1 MKFNLLAL
9 AVSSTLALGSITA
22 HAQPIAQDAVKVSFA
37 SNMQQDGVQYLDPDS
52 AEARAELADMF
63 ADAGWTPQNSP
74 QLYKEL
80 HTPQKLVSND
90 LFATARTMNTAFSTQ
105 SDKELES
112 LFSHLGFNIVQEG
125 STKLFKVRLLNSEPK
140 STKMT
145 VMTIRLVNEK
155 GEQITTKQTSRFFG
169 DASASASRKLIGGE
183 ATLESAYDYV
193 KKAKAI
199 YGEGT
204 AYVLFND
211 GTKVLKK
218 GKVKYD
224 RNAILGMLSKELG
237 RPMTNKN
244 TLVSVKPLPPI
255 KPIII
260 GPVEPDP
267 VLFGAEQAHEFK
279 YAEKESLQVA
289 SFAAN
294 NFFDHVVN
302 HPKDWKKAD
311 GNNKN
316 VSGQDG
322 KIMVCLN
329 RDYGDCDYPMIQ
341 AGGDYNNIPHV
352 TIPFQGQ
359 ITLPTY
365 ISKVLFK
372 EDGVLEN
379 NNVQPTDVM
388 IQGKDSF
395 VDKLSNHTNHVRNSF
410 SQYFNINYTF
420 DADTWMPMS
429 VLSWNIPRDK
439 GVFAKPGIFER
450 RQDAYWILNIA
461 IEENWMGSPSDAEL
475 YFGISGDDYHAETGY
490 SSYIIASTEAPA
502 LPQSGAVYEQAPL
515 QFSYSCLAEGSLILM
530 ADGSSVAIETLNIG
544 DLVTGASEFSPKT
557 QETLRIAD
565 ISVGVEH
572 LPMIQLTTDEGQV
585 LTLTESHPV
594 LREGGQPVWALN
606 VKEGDKI
613 QVNGGLATVTGYEQ
627 VDYKDNVY
635 NLKLERVNGDTEQD
649 ESFVMFANGIS
660 VGDLAMQSENEF
672 DTHKESV
679 EDVLKRLPV
688 EWHTDY
694 LNSLNT
700 DK

>member
-1 MKFNLLAL
+1 MKLNLLAL
-9 AVSSTLALGSITA
+9 AISSSLAFGSIA
-22 HAQPIAQDAVKVSFA
+22 VNAQPAFHDTVKVSLV
-37 SNMQQDGVQYLDPDS
+37 SNQQQDGVQYLDPDS
-52 AEARAELADMF
+52 PAAITELANLF
-63 ADAGWTPQNSP
+63 ADAGWTPENSP

-80 HTPQKLVSND
+80 HTPQKFVAQPR
-90 LFATARTMNTAFSTQ
+90 FAQQSAAISTQ
-105 SDKELES
+105 SNKELES
-112 LFSHLGFNIVQEG
+112 LFTHLGFNIIKE
-125 STKLFKVRLLNSEPK
+125 SATKLFRVRLLNSEPK

-145 VMTIRLVNEK
+145 IMTISLVNEK

-169 DASASASRKLIGGE
+169 DSSASASRKVLGGE
-183 ATLESAYDYV
+183 ATLETTYNYV

-218 GKVKYD
+218 GRVKYD

-237 RPMTNKN
+237 IPMSNKYR
-244 TLVSVKPLPPI
+244 KYHIGPIEPI
-255 KPIII
+255 KPIY
-260 GPVEPDP
+260 PDP
-267 VLFGAEQAHEFK
+267 IYPKFPEIQELKHVDQGAFQ
-279 YAEKESLQVA
+279 
-289 SFAAN
+289 AAN
-294 NFFDHVVN
+294 AEVNEYFNFVVE
-302 HPKDWKKAD
+302 HPKDWKRAD
-311 GNNKN
+311 DSNDN

-329 RDYGDCDYPMIQ
+329 RDYGDCDYPMVQ
-341 AGGDYNNIPHV
+341 SGGDYNNIPHV

-372 EDGVLEN
+372 EDGELDV
-379 NNVQPTDVM
+379 NNVAPTDVL

-395 VDKLSNHTNHVRNSF
+395 IDKLSYHTNHVKNSF
-410 SQYFNINYTF
+410 SQYFNINYTY
-420 DADTWMPMS
+420 DVETLMPKS

-461 IEENWMGSPSDAEL
+461 IESNGMGSPEDAAL
-475 YFGISGDDYHAETGY
+475 HLGLPKDVYDLFTGY
-490 SSYIIASTEAPA
+490 TAYIIASDEAPRA
-502 LPQSGAVYEQAPL
+502 GKDAADYSQAPL

-572 LPMIQLTTDEGQV
+572 LPMIQLTTDAGQV

-594 LREGGQPVWALN
+594 LREGGQPIWALN

-635 NLKLERVNGDTEQD
+635 NLKLERANGETEQG

>member
-1 MKFNLLAL
+1 VNAQFDVHN
-9 AVSSTLALGSITA
+9 TLKA
-22 HAQPIAQDAVKVSFA
+22 SFA
-37 SNMQQDGVQYLDPDS
+37 SNKQQDGVQYLDPDS
-52 AEARAELADMF
+52 PAARAELAKMF
-63 ADAGWTPQNSP
+63 ADAGWTPENSP

-80 HTPQKLVSND
+80 HTPQKLVAQPR
-90 LFATARTMNTAFSTQ
+90 FAQQSAAISTQ
-105 SDKELES
+105 SNKELES
-112 LFSHLGFNIVQEG
+112 LFSHLGFNIVKEG
-125 STKLFKVRLLNSEPK
+125 TTKLFKVRLLNSEPK

-145 VMTIRLVNEK
+145 VMTISLVNEK

-169 DASASASRKLIGGE
+169 DASTSASRKVLGGE
-183 ATLESAYDYV
+183 ASLQSAYDYV

-204 AYVLFND
+204 AYVLFKD

-218 GKVKYD
+218 GRVKYD

-237 RPMTNKN
+237 IPMSNKY
-244 TLVSVKPLPPI
+244 SKYHIGPVKPI
-255 KPIII
+255 KPIY
-260 GPVEPDP
+260 PDP
-267 VLFGAEQAHEFK
+267 IYTDPIYPKLPEIRELKHVDQGAFQAING
-279 YAEKESLQVA
+279 VGGD
-289 SFAAN
+289 
-294 NFFDHVVN
+294 FFEHVVN
-302 HPKDWKKAD
+302 HPKDWKRAD
-311 GNNKN
+311 ASNNN

-329 RDYGDCDYPMIQ
+329 RDYGDCDYPMVQ
-341 AGGDYNNIPHV
+341 SGGDYNNIPHV

-372 EDGVLEN
+372 EDGELDV
-379 NNVQPTDVM
+379 NNVPPTDVM

-395 VDKLSNHTNHVRNSF
+395 IDKLSYHTNHVKNSF
-410 SQYFNINYTF
+410 SQYFTIEYSF
-420 DADTWMPMS
+420 DPNMYMPTS
-429 VLSWNIPRDK
+429 VLRWNIPRDK
-439 GVFAKPGIFER
+439 GIFAKPGIFER

-461 IEENWMGSPSDAEL
+461 IEENWMGSPEDAEL
-475 YFGISGDDYHAETGY
+475 YLGISDADYKSETGY
-490 SSYIIASTEAPA
+490 SAYIIASEDAPN
-502 LPQSGAVYEQAPL
+502 LESGGSVYNQAPL

-530 ADGSSVAIETLNIG
+530 ADGTSVAIETLNIG

-557 QETLRIAD
+557 KETLRIAD

-613 QVNGGLATVTGYEQ
+613 QVNGGLATVTGYEK

-635 NLKLERVNGDTEQD
+635 NLKLERANGDSEQG

>member
-1 MKFNLLAL
+1 MKLNLLAL
-9 AVSSTLALGSITA
+9 AISSTLAFGSIA
-22 HAQPIAQDAVKVSFA
+22 VNAQPAFHDTVKTSLA
-37 SNMQQDGVQYLDPDS
+37 SNLQQDGVQYLDPDS
-52 AEARAELADMF
+52 PAARAELANLF
-63 ADAGWTPQNSP
+63 ADAGWTPENSP

-80 HTPQKLVSND
+80 HTPQRLAAQPMFTQSN
-90 LFATARTMNTAFSTQ
+90 AAISTQ
-105 SDKELES
+105 SNKELES
-112 LFSHLGFNIVQEG
+112 LFSHLGFNIIKEG
-125 STKLFKVRLLNSEPK
+125 ATKLFKVRLLNSEPK
-140 STKMT
+140 STRMT
-145 VMTIRLVNEK
+145 VMAISLVNEK

-169 DASASASRKLIGGE
+169 DGSASASRKVLGGE
-183 ATLESAYDYV
+183 ATLQSAYEYV

-218 GKVKYD
+218 GRVKYD

-237 RPMTNKN
+237 IPMSNKHN
-244 TLVSVKPLPPI
+244 RYNVGPI
-255 KPIII
+255 KPIDPII
-260 GPVEPDP
+260 GPIGPDP
-267 VLFGAEQAHEFK
+267 IYQKAAETHEFK
-279 YAEKESLQVA
+279 YVDQAAFQ
-289 SFAAN
+289 AAN
-294 NFFDHVVN
+294 AGMNEFFNFVVD
-302 HPKDWKKAD
+302 HPKDWKRAD
-311 GNNKN
+311 GNNN
-316 VSGQDG
+316 NIAGQDG

-341 AGGDYNNIPHV
+341 AGGNYNDIPHV

-372 EDGVLEN
+372 EDGELDI
-379 NNVQPTDVM
+379 NNVSPTDVM

-395 VDKLSNHTNHVRNSF
+395 VDKLSYHTNHVKNSF
-410 SQYFNINYTF
+410 SQYFTIDYSF
-420 DADTWMPMS
+420 DPDTYMPAS
-429 VLSWNIPRDK
+429 VLKWNIPRDK

-461 IEENWMGSPSDAEL
+461 IEANELGSPEDAEM
-475 YFGISGDDYHAETGY
+475 YFGISGEDYNFFTGY
-490 SSYIIASTEAPA
+490 GAYIIASEEAPREP
-502 LPQSGAVYEQAPL
+502 LSGADYSQAPL

-530 ADGSSVAIETLNIG
+530 ADGSSVAIETLNVG

-557 QETLRIAD
+557 QETLRITD

-572 LPMIQLTTDEGQV
+572 LPMIQLTTDAGQV

-613 QVNGGLATVTGYEQ
+613 QVNGGLATITGYEK

-635 NLKLERVNGDTEQD
+635 NLKLERANGSTEQG

-694 LNSLNT
+694 LNSLKTN
-700 DK
+700 K

>member
-1 MKFNLLAL
+1 MKLNLLAL
-9 AVSSTLALGSITA
+9 AISSTLAFGSITVN
-22 HAQPIAQDAVKVSFA
+22 AQPAFHDTVKA
-37 SNMQQDGVQYLDPDS
+37 SLANNVQQGGVQYLDPDS
-52 AEARAELADMF
+52 PAARKELANLF
-63 ADAGWTPQNSP
+63 ADAGWTPENSP

-80 HTPQKLVSND
+80 HTPQRLAAQPMLMQSN
-90 LFATARTMNTAFSTQ
+90 AAISTQ
-105 SDKELES
+105 SNKELES
-112 LFSHLGFNIVQEG
+112 LFSHLGFNIIKKG
-125 STKLFKVRLLNSEPK
+125 TTKLFKVRLLNSEPK

-145 VMTIRLVNEK
+145 VMAISLVNEK

-169 DASASASRKLIGGE
+169 DSSASASRKVLGGE
-183 ATLESAYDYV
+183 ATLETAYNYV

-204 AYVLFND
+204 AYVLFKD

-218 GKVKYD
+218 GRVKYD

-237 RPMTNKN
+237 IPMSNKY
-244 TLVSVKPLPPI
+244 SKYHIGPI
-255 KPIII
+255 KPIKPIY
-260 GPVEPDP
+260 PDP
-267 VLFGAEQAHEFK
+267 INPKFPEIRELKRVDQAAFQAINEVGGGYFEHI
-279 YAEKESLQVA
+279 
-289 SFAAN
+289 
-294 NFFDHVVN
+294 VN
-302 HPKDWKKAD
+302 HPKDWKRAD
-311 GNNKN
+311 ASNNN
-316 VSGQDG
+316 ISGQDG

-372 EDGVLEN
+372 EDGELDV
-379 NNVQPTDVM
+379 NNVPPTDVM

-395 VDKLSNHTNHVRNSF
+395 VDKLSNHTNHVKNSF
-410 SQYFNINYTF
+410 SQYFTIDYSF
-420 DADTWMPMS
+420 DPDMYMPTS
-429 VLSWNIPRDK
+429 VLRWNIPRDK

-461 IEENWMGSPSDAEL
+461 IEENWIGSPSDAEL
-475 YFGISGDDYHAETGY
+475 YFGISGDDYNAETGY
-490 SSYIIASTEAPA
+490 SSYIIASEEAPD
-502 LPQSGAVYEQAPL
+502 LVNGGSVYNQAPL

-572 LPMIQLTTDEGQV
+572 LPMIQLTTDAGQV

-594 LREGGQPVWALN
+594 LREGGQPIWALN

-635 NLKLERVNGDTEQD
+635 NLKLERANGETEQG

>member
-9 AVSSTLALGSITA
+9 AISSTLVLGSITVN
-22 HAQPIAQDAVKVSFA
+22 AQPAAHEAVKA
-37 SNMQQDGVQYLDPDS
+37 SLATNMQQDGVQYLDPDS
-52 AEARAELADMF
+52 PAARAELAKMF
-63 ADAGWTPQNSP
+63 ADAGWTPENSP

-80 HTPQKLVSND
+80 HTPQKLVAQPRFAQQSNSI
-90 LFATARTMNTAFSTQ
+90 STQ
-105 SDKELES
+105 NNKELES
-112 LFSHLGFNIVQEG
+112 LFSHLGFNIVKEG
-125 STKLFKVRLLNSEPK
+125 TTKLFKVRLLNSEPK

-145 VMTIRLVNEK
+145 VMTISLVNEK

-169 DASASASRKLIGGE
+169 DATASASRKLMGGE

-218 GKVKYD
+218 GRVKYD

-237 RPMTNKN
+237 ISMTNKY
-244 TLVSVKPLPPI
+244 SVAKVGPI
-255 KPIII
+255 EPIQPIYPII
-260 GPVEPDP
+260 GPIGPDP
-267 VLFGAEQAHEFK
+267 IYPRAAETHEFK
-279 YAEKESLQVA
+279 YVDQAEFQVT
-289 SFAAN
+289 
-294 NFFDHVVN
+294 NFGAHNYFDHVVN

-311 GNNKN
+311 ANNKN

-341 AGGDYNNIPHV
+341 AGGNYNDIPHV

-359 ITLPTY
+359 VTLPTY

-395 VDKLSNHTNHVRNSF
+395 VDKLSYHTSHVKNSF
-410 SQYFNINYTF
+410 SQYFTIDYSF
-420 DADTWMPMS
+420 DPDTWIPTS
-429 VLSWNIPRDK
+429 VLRWDIPRDK
-439 GVFAKPGIFER
+439 GLFAKPGIFER

-461 IEENWMGSPSDAEL
+461 IEENWMGSPTDAEL
-475 YFGISGDDYHAETGY
+475 YFGISGADYDSETGY

-530 ADGSSVAIETLNIG
+530 ADGSSVAIESLNIG

-557 QETLRIAD
+557 QETLRIVD

-572 LPMIQLTTDEGQV
+572 LPMIQITTDAGQV

-606 VKEGDKI
+606 IEKGDKI
-613 QVNGGLATVTGYEQ
+613 QVNGGLATVTGYEK

-635 NLKLERVNGDTEQD
+635 NLKLERVNGETEQG

-700 DK
+700 NK

>member
-1 MKFNLLAL
+1 MKLNLLAL
-9 AVSSTLALGSITA
+9 AISSTLALGSVA
-22 HAQPIAQDAVKVSFA
+22 VNAQPAFHDTVKASLA
-37 SNMQQDGVQYLDPDS
+37 SNLQQDGVQYLDPDS
-52 AEARAELADMF
+52 PSARAELANLF
-63 ADAGWTPQNSP
+63 ADAGWTPENSP

-80 HTPQKLVSND
+80 HTPQRLVAQPMFTQSN
-90 LFATARTMNTAFSTQ
+90 AAISTQ
-105 SDKELES
+105 SNKELES
-112 LFSHLGFNIVQEG
+112 LFSHLGFNVVQEG
-125 STKLFKVRLLNSEPK
+125 TTKLFKVRLLNSEPK

-145 VMTIRLVNEK
+145 VMAISLVNEK

-169 DASASASRKLIGGE
+169 DASTSASRKVLGGE
-183 ATLESAYDYV
+183 ATLQSAYEYV

-218 GKVKYD
+218 GRVKYD

-237 RPMTNKN
+237 IPMSNKHN
-244 TLVSVKPLPPI
+244 RYNVGPI
-255 KPIII
+255 KPIDPII
-260 GPVEPDP
+260 GPIGPDP
-267 VLFGAEQAHEFK
+267 IYQKAAETHEFK
-279 YAEKESLQVA
+279 YVDQAAFQ
-289 SFAAN
+289 AAN
-294 NFFDHVVN
+294 AGMNEFFNFVVD
-302 HPKDWKKAD
+302 HPKDWKRAD
-311 GNNKN
+311 GSNNN
-316 VSGQDG
+316 VAGQDG

-341 AGGDYNNIPHV
+341 AGGNYNDIPHV

-372 EDGVLEN
+372 EDGELDL
-379 NNVQPTDVM
+379 NNVSPTDVM

-395 VDKLSNHTNHVRNSF
+395 VDKLSYHTNHVKNSF
-410 SQYFNINYTF
+410 SQYFTIDYSF
-420 DADTWMPMS
+420 DPGTYMPTS
-429 VLSWNIPRDK
+429 VLRWNIPRDK

-461 IEENWMGSPSDAEL
+461 IEANELGSPADAAE
-475 YFGISGDDYHAETGY
+475 YFGIAGEDYNFFTGY
-490 SSYIIASTEAPA
+490 GAYIIASEEAPREP
-502 LPQSGAVYEQAPL
+502 LSGADYSQAPL

-530 ADGSSVAIETLNIG
+530 ADGSSVAIETLNVG

-557 QETLRIAD
+557 QETLRITD

-572 LPMIQLTTDEGQV
+572 LPMIQLTTDAGQV

-613 QVNGGLATVTGYEQ
+613 QVNGGLATVTGYEK

-635 NLKLERVNGDTEQD
+635 NLKLERANGDSEQG

-694 LNSLNT
+694 LNSLKTN
-700 DK
+700 K

>member
-9 AVSSTLALGSITA
+9 AISSTLALGSVTA
-22 HAQPIAQDAVKVSFA
+22 GAQPAELKAVKASLA

-52 AEARAELADMF
+52 PAARAELAEMF
-63 ADAGWTPQNSP
+63 AEAGWTAENSP
-74 QLYKEL
+74 QLYKQL
-80 HTPQKLVSND
+80 HTPQQRIAQSA
-90 LFATARTMNTAFSTQ
+90 FATSSLSSLEN
-105 SDKELES
+105 KELES
-112 LFSHLGFNIVQEG
+112 LFSHLGFNIVKEG
-125 STKLFKVRLLNSEPK
+125 DTKLFKVRLLNSEPK
-140 STKMT
+140 STQMT
-145 VMTIRLVNEK
+145 VMTISLVNEN

-169 DASASASRKLIGGE
+169 DATASESRKLLGGE
-183 ATLESAYDYV
+183 ATLESAYEYV

-204 AYVLFND
+204 AYVIFKD

-224 RNAILGMLSKELG
+224 RNAILGMLSRELG
-237 RPMTNKN
+237 IPMSNKYRTVN
-244 TLVSVKPLPPI
+244 LKPITPI
-255 KPIII
+255 KPIDPIIIEPI
-260 GPVEPDP
+260 GPDP
-267 VLFGAEQAHEFK
+267 IYLRKAPAEEFK
-279 YAEKESLQVA
+279 YAEQPEFQVA
-289 SFAAN
+289 NFAGG

-311 GNNKN
+311 ANNKN

-341 AGGDYNNIPHV
+341 SGGDYNNIPHV
-352 TIPFQGQ
+352 TIPFQGS

-372 EDGVLEN
+372 EDNVLES
-379 NNVQPTDVM
+379 NNVQPTDVL

-395 VDKLSNHTNHVRNSF
+395 VDKLSYHTDHVKNSF
-410 SQYFNINYTF
+410 SQYFTIDYSF
-420 DADTWMPMS
+420 DAETWLPQS
-429 VLSWNIPRDK
+429 VLRWNIPRDK
-439 GVFAKPGIFER
+439 GLFAKPGIFER

-461 IEENWMGSPSDAEL
+461 IEENWMGSPDDAEEF
-475 YFGISGDDYHAETGY
+475 FGITGDDYKAETGY

-530 ADGSSVAIETLNIG
+530 ADGSTVAIETLNIG
-544 DLVTGASEFSPKT
+544 DFVTGASEFSPKT
-557 QETLRIAD
+557 KETLRIAD

-572 LPMIQLTTDEGQV
+572 LPMIQLTTDQGQV

-606 VKEGDKI
+606 IEKGDKI
-613 QVNGGLATVTGYEQ
+613 QVNGGLATVTGYEK

-635 NLKLERVNGDTEQD
+635 NLKLERVNGETEQG

-694 LNSLNT
+694 LNSLKT
-700 DK
+700 GK